1 MTSTKVEELEKHG
14 RSSGVSPMRLSL
26 LLVPLAFPAALFV
39 STAAFGAEDDASAGE
54 KLFKRC
60 SVCHTAEADKSK
72 RGPSLNGVVGRTAA
86 SYPGYPYSDA
96 MRKAAAEGLVW
107 NEDEL
112 KSFLR
117 KPQAR
122 VKGTWMVFAG
132 LTKEKDLENMIAYLK
147 QHSE

>member
-1 MTSTKVEELEKHG
+1 
-14 RSSGVSPMRLSL
+14 MRLSL
-26 LLVPLAFPAALFV
+26 HIASLAVLATCFVP
-39 STAAFGAEDDASAGE
+39 TATLSSDVGAGE

-60 SVCHTAEADKSK
+60 SVCHTADAHESK
-72 RGPSLNGVVGRTAA
+72 RGPSLKGVVGRKAA

-96 MRKAAAEGLVW
+96 MRKAADEGLVW

-112 KSFLR
+112 KSFLK
-117 KPQAR
+117 KPQAT
-122 VKGTWMVFAG
+122 VKGTWMAFAG